1 MSDTI
6 TRTLYLDVL
15 SISAA
20 IRHAKVLREK
30 QLTGNVRLCCPVGS
44 IRRRRKER
52 SVEMEPQ
59 VQQVFEGLGRVDTY
73 ITGENIVTS
82 FYCTTDR
89 SGTFPNY
96 LREVRRF
103 GVPWVIFRYAQIEYR
118 KLIIIQMARERCL
131 QTSSVQDLI
140 AFSIL

>member
-1 MSDTI
+1 MRGYLLVHLITTCYFFAYDTIESILGNPDVCLMSDTI

-20 IRHAKVLREK
+20 IRHANVLREK

-89 SGTFPNY
+89 SGAFPN
-96 LREVRRF
+96 
-103 GVPWVIFRYAQIEYR
+103 
-118 KLIIIQMARERCL
+118 
-131 QTSSVQDLI
+131 
-140 AFSIL
+140 